1 MTISEYLAES
11 RIIATS
17 APDGRATIRLGNREL
32 NITRRTEIDATSM
45 AGICP
50 LELIGV
56 SLAA

>member
-1 MTISEYLAES
+1 LTISEYLADS

-17 APDGRATIRLGNREL
+17 APNGMATIRLGNREL
-32 NITRRTEIDATSM
+32 NITQRTEIDASSM
-45 AGICP
+45 AGVCP